1 MDTVRSGKDNNGRNN
16 VQYSR
21 HGVKGQSY
29 AGFYMF
35 LVAVVSAG
43 AWAASVI
50 LTH

>member
-1 MDTVRSGKDNNGRNN
+1 MNTVKSGKYNSGRDN

-43 AWAASVI
+43 AWAFSVI
-50 LTH
+50 LSH